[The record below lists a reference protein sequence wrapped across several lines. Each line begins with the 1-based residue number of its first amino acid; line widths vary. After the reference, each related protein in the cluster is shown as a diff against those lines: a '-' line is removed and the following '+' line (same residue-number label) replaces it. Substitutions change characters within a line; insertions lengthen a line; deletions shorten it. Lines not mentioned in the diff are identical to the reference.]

1 MRKAGRGTGGG
12 NIIKKQSRGA
22 WGEGAVHMC
31 YYLQQGGT
39 EEGRG
44 VEEEEEEEEE
54 EERTFTD

>member
-39 EEGRG
+39 EEERRG
-44 VEEEEEEEEE
+44 GKEVTEEEE
-54 EERTFTD
+54 EERRWG